1 MKFDIDWDTVEAI
14 GIEFVKE
21 SYVGLLETFSGY
33 DPENADHKEDF
44 YNDEW
49 RLECFET
56 VLKYI
61 LPKGESHAFI
71 AGQRQKHLSQ
81 IDLFISSIKEVWE
94 DMTAGELSENERTYI
109 KTSAVIFLLFLYVWV
124 TI

>member
-1 MKFDIDWDTVEAI
+1 MKFDIDWDTVDGI

-21 SYVGLLETFSGY
+21 SYAGLLETFSGY

-44 YNDEW
+44 YDDEW
-49 RLECFET
+49 RVECFET

-81 IDLFISSIKEVWE
+81 IDLFISSIKGVWE

>member
-1 MKFDIDWDTVEAI
+1 MKFDIDWDTIDAI

-21 SYVGLLETFSGY
+21 SYAGLLETVSGY

-49 RLECFET
+49 RVECFET

-61 LPKGESHAFI
+61 LPKGEANAFI
-71 AGQRQKHLSQ
+71 AEQHHTFSKQ
-81 IDLFISSIKEVWE
+81 IDLF
-94 DMTAGELSENERTYI
+94 N
-109 KTSAVIFLLFLYVWV
+109 
-124 TI
+124 